1 MKKNE
6 IVTMIISICTLISLF
21 CSVMFWVYKANELPK
36 VVENHEQRIDNLE
49 KQITENNTKTELI
62 YQAVLE
68 IRRSVLYNK

>member
-1 MKKNE
+1 MKKSE

-21 CSVMFWVYKANELPK
+21 GSVMFWIYKANELPK
-36 VVENHEQRIDNLE
+36 AVENHELRIDNLE
-49 KQITENNTKTELI
+49 RQITENNTKTELI

>member
-21 CSVMFWVYKANELPK
+21 GSVMFWIYKANELPK

>member
-21 CSVMFWVYKANELPK
+21 GSVMFWIYKANELPK
-36 VVENHEQRIDNLE
+36 AVENHEQRIDNLE